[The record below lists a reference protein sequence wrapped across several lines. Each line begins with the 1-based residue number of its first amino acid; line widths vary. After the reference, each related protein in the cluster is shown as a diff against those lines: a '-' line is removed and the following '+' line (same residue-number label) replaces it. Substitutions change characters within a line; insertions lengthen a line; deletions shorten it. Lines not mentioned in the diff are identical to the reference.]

1 MKEKQQGRRGEELRQ
16 FRRSETSAEYRHHL
30 LGAARQ
36 LNRTIAAAA
45 AAAKLL
51 ESCPTLGD
59 PIDSS
64 PPGLD
69 TRKKV
74 LVT

>member
-16 FRRSETSAEYRHHL
+16 FQRSETSAEYRHRL

-45 AAAKLL
+45 AAKSLKL
-51 ESCPTLGD
+51 CPTLWD